1 MKKIVRLTE
10 SELMNLIGKIV
21 KEQEEM
27 EDDENA
33 FDEHMI
39 TLDHIANHFNSNTTE
54 EELDFMIDEIE
65 YEVGS
70 AMKENLLSDEE
81 LDELVN
87 YADF

>member
-10 SELMNLIGKIV
+10 SELMNLIGRIV

-39 TLDHIANHFNSNTTE
+39 TLDHIAKHYAIPENHPDIVSGRVASARDIY
-54 EELDFMIDEIE
+54 LQFMSLWDT
-65 YEVGS
+65 
-70 AMKENLLSDEE
+70 
-81 LDELVN
+81 
-87 YADF
+87 